1 MKRVQ
6 TGVLLLMGV
15 LVLAG
20 CAPKRTGRMDAVR
33 ETNEVIRQSDT
44 IKSYALKTYALKT
57 DKTEVIPW
65 ISLDE
70 EEQTFFI
77 HYDVLSS
84 YQAEGTYIKDEEH
97 LILKTEDGKCQYQF
111 DILKEDTLK
120 FEQENSSGFA
130 EINERLG
137 KDIPDGAEFIMQ

>member
-1 MKRVQ
+1 MYVMKRVQ

-20 CAPKRTGRMDAVR
+20 CAPKRTGRMDAAR

-44 IKSYALKTYALKT
+44 IKSYALKT

-84 YQAEGTYIKDEEH
+84 YLAEGTYIKDEEH